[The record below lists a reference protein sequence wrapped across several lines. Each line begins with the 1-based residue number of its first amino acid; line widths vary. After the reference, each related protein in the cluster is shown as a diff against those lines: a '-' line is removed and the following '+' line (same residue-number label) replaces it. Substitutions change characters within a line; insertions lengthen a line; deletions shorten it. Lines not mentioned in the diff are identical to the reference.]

1 VAVSAYVASASRP
14 RASSLIALLIT
25 AGVLYLAQE
34 VLIPLALAILFSF
47 LLAPAVRRLEQWKLG
62 RIPSTLVVALLAFGV
77 IFGVAGVAAT
87 QAVSLAGK
95 LPEYRHNIVQKI
107 HKIRHPKKD
116 SNIGK
121 AAEAIKD
128 IEKEAA
134 PERPPLPVKES
145 PGTPLE
151 AFAQLVAPVAT
162 PLAMT
167 LAVIVF
173 TILFLLNRENM
184 RDRVIALLGPSRIH
198 VMTKAMAEASYRV
211 SKYLMT
217 QVLVN
222 AMFGVPFGIALY
234 FIGIPNAALFGLLG
248 FVLRFI
254 PYIGVWVAMAMPA
267 LLAFAISDGWS
278 PVLWTLGVFFALE
291 SMLAYVVEPWLYG
304 KSAGLSP
311 IAIIL
316 AVVFWTW
323 LWGPV
328 GLLLATPLTVCVA
341 VMGRYIPEFGYL
353 NVLLGVEPVLSPE
366 ERFYQRLV
374 ALDNEEAGEV
384 LDQYLTSHGIARTFD
399 ELVIPALS
407 LAERDR
413 QKGALEP
420 ARERYIYESVRR
432 IVEDLEHEPT
442 AASGAPLCIVP
453 AHDAADHLAATMVA
467 RLLPAA
473 QAAVLAPPAKPSEV
487 ADTVAQKRCGA
498 ILISAVPPHTA
509 HYAGDLARRLR
520 RQVPGVKIA
529 VGLWGAGDGADRI
542 KDRLAKLGVDEVV
555 TTVSQAADTVRQ
567 LASAANQEDAN
578 VRRPREGGDP
588 VSKIRK
594 S

>member
-1 VAVSAYVASASRP
+1 MAVSAYVASASRP
-14 RASSLIALLIT
+14 RASSLIALLVT
-25 AGVLYLAQE
+25 AAVLFLAKE

-47 LLAPAVRRLEQWKLG
+47 LLAPAVTRLEQCKLG
-62 RIPSTLVVALLAFGV
+62 RIPSTLVVALLGFGI
-77 IFGVAGVAAT
+77 IFAVAGVAAM

-107 HKIRHPKKD
+107 HKLRHPD
-116 SNIGK
+116 RQSNIGK

-134 PERPPLPVKES
+134 PGRPPVPVKET
-145 PGTPLE
+145 PGTPVE
-151 AFAQLVAPVAT
+151 AFAQFVAPVAT
-162 PLAMT
+162 PLAMA

-211 SKYLMT
+211 SQYLMT

-222 AMFGVPFGIALY
+222 AMFGIPFGIALY

-254 PYIGVWVAMAMPA
+254 PYIGVWIAMAMPA

-278 PVLWTLGVFFALE
+278 PVIWTLGVFLALE
-291 SMLAYVVEPWLYG
+291 TVLAYVIEPWLYG

-353 NVLLGVEPVLSPE
+353 NVLLGVEPVLSQE

-374 ALDNEEAGEV
+374 ALDHEEAGDV
-384 LDQYLTSHGIARTFD
+384 LEQYVTAHGIGRTFD
-399 ELVIPALS
+399 EVVIPALS

-420 ARERYIYESVRR
+420 ARERYIFESVRR
-432 IVEDLEHEPT
+432 IVEELEHEP
-442 AASGAPLCIVP
+442 AAATGAPLCIVP
-453 AHDAADHLAATMVA
+453 AHDDADHLAAMMVS

-473 QAAVLAPPAKPSEV
+473 KAVVLTPPAKPAEV
-487 ADTVAQKRCGA
+487 AETVAQKSCGA

-520 RQVPGVKIA
+520 RQVPGAKIA
-529 VGLWGAGDGADRI
+529 VGLWGAGENAARV
-542 KDRLAKLGVDEVV
+542 KERLEKLGVDEVI

-567 LASAANQEDAN
+567 LASAANQEQPAQE
-578 VRRPREGGDP
+578 RRSRPQ
-588 VSKIRK
+588 
-594 S
+594 

>member
-1 VAVSAYVASASRP
+1 MAVSPYVASASRP
-14 RASSLIALLIT
+14 RASSIIALLVT
-25 AGVLYLAQE
+25 AGVLYLAKE
-34 VLIPLALAILFSF
+34 VLIPVALAILFSF

-62 RIPSTLVVALLAFGV
+62 RIPSTIVVALLGFGL
-77 IFGVAGVAAT
+77 VAAIVGVAAT
-87 QAVSLAGK
+87 QAISLGAK
-95 LPEYRHNIVQKI
+95 LPEYRHNIVEKI
-107 HKIRHPKKD
+107 HALRHPKRD

-134 PERPPLPVKES
+134 PERPPVPVKET
-145 PGTPLE
+145 PGTPVE
-151 AFAQLVAPVAT
+151 AMGQYLAPVAT

-167 LAVIVF
+167 IAVIVF

-184 RDRVIALLGPSRIH
+184 RDRVIALLGPGRIH
-198 VMTKAMAEASYRV
+198 LMTRAMAEASFRV
-211 SKYLMT
+211 SKYLST

-222 AMFGVPFGIALY
+222 ALFGIPFGIALY

-248 FVLRFI
+248 MVLRFI
-254 PYIGVWVAMAMPA
+254 PYAGVWVAMAMPA
-267 LLAFAISDGWS
+267 VLAFAISDSWS
-278 PVLWTLGVFFALE
+278 PVFWTLGVFFALE
-291 SMLAYVVEPWLYG
+291 SVLAYVVEPWLYG

-311 IAIIL
+311 LAIIL

-353 NVLLGVEPVLSPE
+353 NVLLGVEPVLAPE

-374 ALDNEEAGEV
+374 ALDNEEAAEV
-384 LDQYLTSHGIARTFD
+384 IEQHVETHGIARTFD
-399 ELVIPALS
+399 EVLIPALS

-420 ARERYIYESVRR
+420 ARERFIYESVRR
-432 IVEDLEHEPT
+432 IVEELEHEP
-442 AASGAPLCIVP
+442 AASAGAPLCIVP
-453 AHDAADHLAATMVA
+453 AHDEADHLAGEMVA
-467 RLLPAA
+467 RLLQGA
-473 QAAVLAPPAKPSEV
+473 QTTVLAPPARIAEV
-487 ADTVAQKRCGA
+487 AEIVAQKRCAA

-520 RQVPGVKIA
+520 RQVPGIKIA
-529 VGLWGAGDGADRI
+529 VGLWGAGEESGRV
-542 KDRLAKLGVDEVV
+542 KDRLSKLGVDEVV
-555 TTVSQAADTVRQ
+555 TTVSQAADTGRQ
-567 LASAANQEDAN
+567 LASAANQEHVHDKRAA
-578 VRRPREGGDP
+578 PR
-588 VSKIRK
+588 
-594 S
+594 

>member
-1 VAVSAYVASASRP
+1 MAVSAYVSSASRP
-14 RASSLIALLIT
+14 RASSIIALLVT
-25 AGVLYLAQE
+25 AGVLFLAKE

-47 LLAPAVRRLEQWKLG
+47 LLAPAVRRLEQCKLG
-62 RIPSTLVVALLAFGV
+62 RIASTLIVALLGFGV
-77 IFGVAGVAAT
+77 VFAVVGVAAT
-87 QAVSLAGK
+87 QAVSLGAK
-95 LPEYRHNIVQKI
+95 LPEYRHNIVEKI
-107 HKIRHPKKD
+107 HALRHPKKD

-134 PERPPLPVKES
+134 PDRPPVPVKET
-145 PGTPLE
+145 PGTPIE
-151 AFAQLVAPVAT
+151 AFAQFVAPVAA

-173 TILFLLNRENM
+173 TILFLVNRENM
-184 RDRVIALLGPSRIH
+184 RDRIIALLGPGRIH

-211 SKYLMT
+211 SQYLMT

-222 AMFGVPFGIALY
+222 AMFGIPFGIALY

-254 PYIGVWVAMAMPA
+254 PYVGVWIAMAMPA

-278 PVLWTLGVFFALE
+278 PVIWTLGVFFALE
-291 SMLAYVVEPWLYG
+291 AVLAYVIEPWLYG

-353 NVLLGVEPVLSPE
+353 NVLLGVEPVLAPE

-374 ALDNEEAGEV
+374 ALDHEEAGDVIE
-384 LDQYLTSHGIARTFD
+384 QYATSHGIARTFD
-399 ELVIPALS
+399 EVVIPALS

-432 IVEDLEHEPT
+432 IVDELEHEP
-442 AASGAPLCIVP
+442 AAAAAPLCIVP
-453 AHDAADHLAATMVA
+453 AHDDADHLAATMVA
-467 RLLPAA
+467 RLLPPAS
-473 QAAVLAPPAKPSEV
+473 VTVVAPPAETSEV
-487 ADTVAQKRCGA
+487 AEIVAQKHCGA
-498 ILISAVPPHTA
+498 ILISAVPPYAA

-529 VGLWGAGDGADRI
+529 VGLWSAGEGSGRI
-542 KDRLAKLGVDEVV
+542 KERLEKLGVDQVI

-567 LASAANQEDAN
+567 LASAANQESAAQE
-578 VRRPREGGDP
+578 RRSRQQ
-588 VSKIRK
+588 
-594 S
+594 

>member
-1 VAVSAYVASASRP
+1 VAVSAYVSSASRP
-14 RASSLIALLIT
+14 RTSSLIALLVT
-25 AGVLYLAQE
+25 AGVLFLAKE

-62 RIPSTLVVALLAFGV
+62 RVASTLIIALAGFGV
-77 IFGVAGVAAT
+77 VFAVAGVAAM

-95 LPEYRHNIVQKI
+95 LPEYRHNIVEKI
-107 HKIRHPKKD
+107 HVLRHPKKD

-134 PERPPLPVKES
+134 PERPPVPVKES
-145 PGTPLE
+145 PGTPVE
-151 AFAQLVAPVAT
+151 AFAQFLAPVAA

-211 SKYLMT
+211 SQYLMT

-222 AMFGVPFGIALY
+222 AMFGIPFGIALY

-278 PVLWTLGVFFALE
+278 PVVWTLGVFFALE
-291 SMLAYVVEPWLYG
+291 TLLAYVIEPWLYG

-353 NVLLGVEPVLSPE
+353 NVLLGVEPVLAPE

-374 ALDNEEAGEV
+374 ALDHEEAGDV
-384 LDQYLTSHGIARTFD
+384 LEQYVASHGVARTFD
-399 ELVIPALS
+399 EVVIPALT

-420 ARERYIYESVRR
+420 ARERYIFESVRR
-432 IVEDLEHEPT
+432 IVEELEHQP
-442 AASGAPLCIVP
+442 AATGAPLCIVP
-453 AHDAADHLAATMVA
+453 AHDDADHLAATMVA
-467 RLLPAA
+467 RLLPPAS
-473 QAAVLAPPAKPSEV
+473 VSVVAPPAKASEV
-487 ADTVAQKRCGA
+487 AEIVAQKRCGA
-498 ILISAVPPHTA
+498 ILISAVPPSTA

-529 VGLWGAGDGADRI
+529 VGLWGAGEGSGRM
-542 KDRLAKLGVDEVV
+542 KERLEKLGVDEVI

-567 LASAANQEDAN
+567 LAAAANQEPPAQE
-578 VRRPREGGDP
+578 RRSRPQ
-588 VSKIRK
+588 
-594 S
+594 

>member
-1 VAVSAYVASASRP
+1 MAVSAYVSSASRP

-47 LLAPAVRRLEQWKLG
+47 LLAPAVRRLEQWKVG
-62 RIPSTLVVALLAFGV
+62 RVPSALIVALLGFGV
-77 IFGVAGVAAT
+77 VFAVAGVAAM

-107 HKIRHPKKD
+107 HSLRHPKKD

-134 PERPPLPVKES
+134 PERPPVPVKET
-145 PGTPLE
+145 PATPLQ
-151 AFAQLVAPVAT
+151 AFAQFVAPVAT

-211 SKYLMT
+211 SQYLMT

-222 AMFGVPFGIALY
+222 AMFGIPFGIALY

-254 PYIGVWVAMAMPA
+254 PYIGVWIAMAMPA

-278 PVLWTLGVFFALE
+278 PVIWTLGVFFALE
-291 SMLAYVVEPWLYG
+291 SVLAYVIEPWLYG

-353 NVLLGVEPVLSPE
+353 NMLLGVEPVLSPE

-374 ALDNEEAGEV
+374 ALDHEEAGDV
-384 LDQYLTSHGIARTFD
+384 LEQYVTTHGIARTFD
-399 ELVIPALS
+399 EVVIPALS

-420 ARERYIYESVRR
+420 ARERYIYESIRR
-432 IVEDLEHEPT
+432 IVEDLEYE
-442 AASGAPLCIVP
+442 AAAANGASLCIVP
-453 AHDAADHLAATMVA
+453 AHDDADHLAATMVA

-473 QAAVLAPPAKPSEV
+473 KTAVLAPPAKPAEV
-487 ADTVAQKRCGA
+487 AEIVAQKRCVA

-509 HYAGDLARRLR
+509 RYAGELARRLR

-529 VGLWGAGDGADRI
+529 VGLWGAGENAARV
-542 KDRLAKLGVDEVV
+542 KERLEKLGVDEVI

-567 LASAANQEDAN
+567 LASAANQEQPAQE
-578 VRRPREGGDP
+578 RRSRPQ
-588 VSKIRK
+588 
-594 S
+594 

>member
-1 VAVSAYVASASRP
+1 VAVSPYVSSASRP
-14 RASSLIALLIT
+14 RASSVIALLV
-25 AGVLYLAQE
+25 AAAVLYLAKE

-62 RIPSTLVVALLAFGV
+62 RIPSTLIVALLGFGV
-77 IFGVAGVAAT
+77 IFAVAGVAAT
-87 QAVSLAGK
+87 QAVSLGAK
-95 LPEYRHNIVQKI
+95 LPEYRHNIVEKI
-107 HKIRHPKKD
+107 HALRHPKRD

-134 PERPPLPVKES
+134 PDRPPVPVKET
-145 PGTPLE
+145 PGTPIE
-151 AFAQLVAPVAT
+151 AFAQFIAPVAA

-184 RDRVIALLGPSRIH
+184 RDRVIALLGPARIH

-222 AMFGVPFGIALY
+222 AMFGLPFGIALY

-254 PYIGVWVAMAMPA
+254 PYVGVWIAMAMPA

-278 PVLWTLGVFFALE
+278 PVFWTLGVFFALE
-291 SMLAYVVEPWLYG
+291 AVLAYVIEPWLYG

-366 ERFYQRLV
+366 ERFYQRLI
-374 ALDNEEAGEV
+374 ALDNEEAADVIEHHV
-384 LDQYLTSHGIARTFD
+384 TTHGAARTFD
-399 ELVIPALS
+399 EVIIPALS

-420 ARERYIYESVRR
+420 ARERFIYESVRR
-432 IVEDLEHEPT
+432 IVDELEHVP
-442 AASGAPLCIVP
+442 AANAPATLCIVP
-453 AHDAADHLAATMVA
+453 AHDEADHLAGQMVA
-467 RLLPAA
+467 RLLPSA
-473 QAAVLAPPAKPSEV
+473 QAAVIAPPAQAAEV
-487 ADTVAQKRCGA
+487 AETVAQKHCGA

-520 RQVPGVKIA
+520 RQIPGVKIA
-529 VGLWGAGDGADRI
+529 VGLWGAGESSDRM
-542 KDRLAKLGVDEVV
+542 KERLAKLGVDDVV
-555 TTVSQAADTVRQ
+555 TTVSQAADTVRH
-567 LASAANQEDAN
+567 LASAAHQEKSNA
-578 VRRPREGGDP
+578 RRPREAGDA

>member
-1 VAVSAYVASASRP
+1 MAVSAYVASASRP

-47 LLAPAVRRLEQWKLG
+47 LLAPAVGRLEQWKLG

-77 IFGVAGVAAT
+77 VFGVAGVAAT

-134 PERPPLPVKES
+134 PERPPVPVKES

-151 AFAQLVAPVAT
+151 AFAQLVAPIAT

-198 VMTKAMAEASYRV
+198 VMTKAIAEASYRV

-254 PYIGVWVAMAMPA
+254 PYIGVWLAMAMPA

-291 SMLAYVVEPWLYG
+291 SILAYVVEPWLYG

-353 NVLLGVEPVLSPE
+353 NVLLGVEPVLLPE

-384 LDQYLTSHGIARTFD
+384 IDQYVTSHGIARTFD

-432 IVEDLEHEPT
+432 IVEDLEHEP
-442 AASGAPLCIVP
+442 APASGAPLCIVP
-453 AHDAADHLAATMVA
+453 AHDDADHLAATMVA

-473 QAAVLAPPAKPSEV
+473 QAAVLAPPVKTSEV
-487 ADTVAQKRCGA
+487 AETVAQKRCGA

-529 VGLWGAGDGADRI
+529 VGLWGAGEGAARM

-567 LASAANQEDAN
+567 LASAANQEDPD

>member
-1 VAVSAYVASASRP
+1 VAVSAYVSSASRP
-14 RASSLIALLIT
+14 RASSLIALLVT

-62 RIPSTLVVALLAFGV
+62 RVPSTLIVALLGFGV
-77 IFGVAGVAAT
+77 VFGVAGVAAT

-95 LPEYRHNIVQKI
+95 LPEYRHNIVEKI

-134 PERPPLPVKES
+134 PERPPVPVKES

-162 PLAMT
+162 PLAMM

-184 RDRVIALLGPSRIH
+184 RERVIALLGPARIH
-198 VMTKAMAEASYRV
+198 IMTKAMAEASFRV
-211 SKYLMT
+211 SQYLMT

-222 AMFGVPFGIALY
+222 ALFGIPFGIALY

-248 FVLRFI
+248 MVLRFV
-254 PYIGVWVAMAMPA
+254 PYVGVWIAMAMPA

-291 SMLAYVVEPWLYG
+291 SVLAYVVEPWLYG

-353 NVLLGVEPVLSPE
+353 NVLLGVEQVLSPD

-374 ALDNEEAGEV
+374 ALDSEEAGEV
-384 LDQYLTSHGIARTFD
+384 LEQYVTAHGIARTFD
-399 ELVIPALS
+399 EVVVPALT

-420 ARERYIYESVRR
+420 ARERYIYESMRR
-432 IVEDLEHEPT
+432 IVEELEHQP
-442 AASGAPLCIVP
+442 AATTGAPLCIVP
-453 AHDAADHLAATMVA
+453 AHDDADHLAATMVA

-473 QAAVLAPPAKPSEV
+473 QVAVLAPPAKPSEV
-487 ADTVAQKRCGA
+487 AEIVAQKHCGA
-498 ILISAVPPHTA
+498 ILISAVPPRTA

-529 VGLWGAGDGADRI
+529 VGLWGMGEGSARI
-542 KDRLAKLGVDEVV
+542 QDRLAQLGVDEVV
-555 TTVSQAADTVRQ
+555 TTISQAADTVRQ
-567 LASAANQEDAN
+567 LASAANDA
-578 VRRPREGGDP
+578 
-588 VSKIRK
+588 VSKIKK

>member
-1 VAVSAYVASASRP
+1 MAVSAYVSSASRP
-14 RASSLIALLIT
+14 RASSLVALLVT
-25 AGVLYLAQE
+25 AGVLFLAKE

-47 LLAPAVRRLEQWKLG
+47 LLAPAVRALEQWKLG
-62 RIPSTLVVALLAFGV
+62 RVPSTLVVALLGFGLV
-77 IFGVAGVAAT
+77 FAVAGVAAM

-95 LPEYRHNIVQKI
+95 LPEYRHNIVEKI
-107 HKIRHPKKD
+107 HALRHPRKD

-121 AAEAIKD
+121 AAEALKD

-134 PERPPLPVKES
+134 PEQAPVPVKES
-145 PGTPLE
+145 PATPLE

-173 TILFLLNRENM
+173 TILFLVHRDNM
-184 RDRVIALLGPSRIH
+184 RDRVIALLGPSRIP

-211 SKYLMT
+211 SQYLMT

-222 AMFGVPFGIALY
+222 AMFGIPFGIALY

-248 FVLRFI
+248 FVLRFV
-254 PYIGVWVAMAMPA
+254 PYVGVWVAMAMPA

-316 AVVFWTW
+316 AVVFWSW

-353 NVLLGVEPVLSPE
+353 NVLLGVEPVLAPE
-366 ERFYQRLV
+366 ERFYQRLI
-374 ALDNEEAGEV
+374 ALDNEEAAEIV
-384 LDQYLTSHGIARTFD
+384 EQHVVAHGIARTFD
-399 ELVIPALS
+399 EVIVPALT

-420 ARERYIYESVRR
+420 ARERYVYDNMRR
-432 IVEDLEHEPT
+432 IVEELEHQP
-442 AASGAPLCIVP
+442 AAATGAPLCIVP
-453 AHDAADHLAATMVA
+453 AHDDADQLAATMVA

-473 QAAVLAPPAKPSEV
+473 KAAVLAPPAKASEV
-487 ADTVAQKRCGA
+487 AEAVAQKHCGA

-529 VGLWGAGDGADRI
+529 VGLWGAGDASARI
-542 KDRLAKLGVDEVV
+542 KERLEKLGVDEVV
-555 TTVSQAADTVRQ
+555 TTISQAADTVRQ
-567 LASAANQEDAN
+567 LASAANQED
-578 VRRPREGGDP
+578 RDP
-588 VSKIRK
+588 VSRVKK

>member
-1 VAVSAYVASASRP
+1 MAVSAYVSSASRP

-47 LLAPAVRRLEQWKLG
+47 LLAPAVRRLEQWKVG
-62 RIPSTLVVALLAFGV
+62 RAPSTLIVALLGFGV
-77 IFGVAGVAAT
+77 IFAVAGVAAM

-107 HKIRHPKKD
+107 HKLRHPD
-116 SNIGK
+116 RQSNIGK

-134 PERPPLPVKES
+134 PERPPVPVKET
-145 PGTPLE
+145 PGTPVE
-151 AFAQLVAPVAT
+151 AFAQFVAPVAT
-162 PLAMT
+162 PLAMA

-211 SKYLMT
+211 SQYLMT

-254 PYIGVWVAMAMPA
+254 PYIGVWIAMAMPA

-278 PVLWTLGVFFALE
+278 PVIWTLGVFLALE
-291 SMLAYVVEPWLYG
+291 TVLAYVIEPWLYG

-353 NVLLGVEPVLSPE
+353 NVLLGVEPVLSQE

-374 ALDNEEAGEV
+374 ALDHEEAGDV
-384 LDQYLTSHGIARTFD
+384 LEQYVTAHGIGRTFD
-399 ELVIPALS
+399 EVVIPALS

-432 IVEDLEHEPT
+432 MVEELEHEP
-442 AASGAPLCIVP
+442 AAATGAPLCIVP
-453 AHDAADHLAATMVA
+453 AHDDADHLAAMMVS

-473 QAAVLAPPAKPSEV
+473 KAVVLTPPAKPAEV
-487 ADTVAQKRCGA
+487 AETVAQKSCGA

-529 VGLWGAGDGADRI
+529 VGLWGAGENAARV
-542 KDRLAKLGVDEVV
+542 KERLEKLGVDEVI

-567 LASAANQEDAN
+567 LASAANQEQPAQE
-578 VRRPREGGDP
+578 RRSRPQ
-588 VSKIRK
+588 
-594 S
+594 

>member
-1 VAVSAYVASASRP
+1 MAVSAYVSSASRP

-47 LLAPAVRRLEQWKLG
+47 LLAPAVRRLEQWKVG
-62 RIPSTLVVALLAFGV
+62 RVPSALIVALLGFGV
-77 IFGVAGVAAT
+77 VFAVAGVAAM

-107 HKIRHPKKD
+107 HSLRHPKKD

-134 PERPPLPVKES
+134 PERPPVPVKET
-145 PGTPLE
+145 PATPLQ
-151 AFAQLVAPVAT
+151 AFAQFVAPVAT

-211 SKYLMT
+211 SQYLMT

-222 AMFGVPFGIALY
+222 AMFGIPFGIALY

-254 PYIGVWVAMAMPA
+254 PYIGVWIAMAMPA

-278 PVLWTLGVFFALE
+278 PVIWTLGVFFALE
-291 SMLAYVVEPWLYG
+291 SVLAYVIEPWLYG

-353 NVLLGVEPVLSPE
+353 NMLLGVEPVLSPE

-374 ALDNEEAGEV
+374 ALDHEEAGDV
-384 LDQYLTSHGIARTFD
+384 LEQYVTTHGIARTFD
-399 ELVIPALS
+399 EVVIPALS

-420 ARERYIYESVRR
+420 ARERYIYESIRR
-432 IVEDLEHEPT
+432 IVEDLEYE
-442 AASGAPLCIVP
+442 AAAANGASLCIVP
-453 AHDAADHLAATMVA
+453 AHDDADHLAATMVA

-473 QAAVLAPPAKPSEV
+473 KTAVLAPPAKPAEV
-487 ADTVAQKRCGA
+487 AEIVAQKRCGA

-509 HYAGDLARRLR
+509 RYAGELARRLR

-529 VGLWGAGDGADRI
+529 VGLWGAGENAARV
-542 KDRLAKLGVDEVV
+542 KERLEKLGVDEVI

-567 LASAANQEDAN
+567 LASAANQEQPAQE
-578 VRRPREGGDP
+578 RRSRPQ
-588 VSKIRK
+588 
-594 S
+594 

>member
-1 VAVSAYVASASRP
+1 MAVSAYVSSASRP

-25 AGVLYLAQE
+25 AAVLYLAQE

-47 LLAPAVRRLEQWKLG
+47 LLAPAVRCLEQWKLG
-62 RIPSTLVVALLAFGV
+62 RIASTLIVALLGFGL
-77 IFGVAGVAAT
+77 IFAVAGVAAM

-95 LPEYRHNIVQKI
+95 LPEYRHNIVEKI
-107 HKIRHPKKD
+107 HKIRHPNKQ

-134 PERPPLPVKES
+134 PERPPVPVKET
-145 PGTPLE
+145 PGTPVE
-151 AFAQLVAPVAT
+151 AFAQFVAPVAT

-184 RDRVIALLGPSRIH
+184 RERVIALLGPGRIH

-211 SKYLMT
+211 SQYLMT

-222 AMFGVPFGIALY
+222 AMFGIPFGIALY

-254 PYIGVWVAMAMPA
+254 PYIGVWIAMAMPA

-278 PVLWTLGVFFALE
+278 PVIWTLGVFFALE
-291 SMLAYVVEPWLYG
+291 SVLAYVIEPWLYG

-353 NVLLGVEPVLSPE
+353 NMLLGVEPVLSPE

-374 ALDNEEAGEV
+374 ALDHEEAGEV
-384 LDQYLTSHGIARTFD
+384 LEQYLTAHGISHTFD
-399 ELVIPALS
+399 EVVIPALS

-420 ARERYIYESVRR
+420 ARERYIFESVRR
-432 IVEDLEHEPT
+432 IVEELEHEPAPAT
-442 AASGAPLCIVP
+442 GAPLCIVP
-453 AHDAADHLAATMVA
+453 AHDDADHLAAMMVS

-473 QAAVLAPPAKPSEV
+473 KAVVLAPPPKAAEV
-487 ADTVAQKRCGA
+487 AETVAQKSCGA

-529 VGLWGAGDGADRI
+529 VGLWGASDGGGRV
-542 KDRLAKLGVDEVV
+542 KERLEKLGVDEVI
-555 TTVSQAADTVRQ
+555 TTVSQAADMLRQ
-567 LASAANQEDAN
+567 LASAANQEQPAQE
-578 VRRPREGGDP
+578 RRSRPQ
-588 VSKIRK
+588 
-594 S
+594 

>member
-1 VAVSAYVASASRP
+1 MAVSAYVSSASRP
-14 RASSLIALLIT
+14 RASSLIALLVT
-25 AGVLYLAQE
+25 AAVLFLAKE

-62 RIPSTLVVALLAFGV
+62 RIPSTLIVALLGFGL
-77 IFGVAGVAAT
+77 IFAVAGVAAM

-95 LPEYRHNIVQKI
+95 LPEYRHNIVEKI
-107 HKIRHPKKD
+107 HALRHPKKD
-116 SNIGK
+116 SNLGK

-134 PERPPLPVKES
+134 PDRPPVPVKET
-145 PGTPLE
+145 PGTPIE
-151 AFAQLVAPVAT
+151 AFAQFVAPVAA

-173 TILFLLNRENM
+173 TMLFLLNRENM

-211 SKYLMT
+211 SQYLMT

-248 FVLRFI
+248 VVLRFI

-278 PVLWTLGVFFALE
+278 PVIWTLGVFFALE
-291 SMLAYVVEPWLYG
+291 SVLAYVVEPWLYG

-353 NVLLGVEPVLSPE
+353 NVLLGVEAVLAPE

-374 ALDNEEAGEV
+374 ALDHEEAAAV
-384 LDQYLTSHGIARTFD
+384 LEQYVASHGIARSFD
-399 ELVIPALS
+399 EVVIPALS

-420 ARERYIYESVRR
+420 ARERYIFESVRR
-432 IVEDLEHEPT
+432 IVDELEYQPT
-442 AASGAPLCIVP
+442 AAGGAPLCIVP
-453 AHDAADHLAATMVA
+453 AHDTADHLAAMMVA
-467 RLLPAA
+467 RLLPEAK
-473 QAAVLAPPAKPSEV
+473 AAVITPPAKASEV
-487 ADTVAQKRCGA
+487 AEIVAQKRCGA
-498 ILISAVPPHTA
+498 ILISAVPPFTA
-509 HYAGDLARRLR
+509 HHAGDLARRLR
-520 RQVPGVKIA
+520 RQVPGVTIA
-529 VGLWGAGDGADRI
+529 VGLWGDSSGRV
-542 KDRLAKLGVDEVV
+542 KERLEKLGVDEVI

-567 LASAANQEDAN
+567 LASAANQEGETAA
-578 VRRPREGGDP
+578 RPRPRESADP
-588 VSKIRK
+588 VSKIK
-594 S
+594 P